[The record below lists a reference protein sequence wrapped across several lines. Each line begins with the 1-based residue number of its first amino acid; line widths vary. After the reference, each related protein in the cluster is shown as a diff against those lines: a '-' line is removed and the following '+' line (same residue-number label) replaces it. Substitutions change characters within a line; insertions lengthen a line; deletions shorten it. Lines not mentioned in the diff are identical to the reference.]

1 MLTRDG
7 AFLGRAV
14 QSGRYPRVHH
24 DEHSSDLPDTG
35 DSDEAHSLHG
45 KEVAWTLRSALTVLG
60 RRCERWMPS
69 GQEDLGDDVLRA
81 PHVGSPERVG
91 QRVGAVLAKQI
102 IDAK

>member
-1 MLTRDG
+1 
-7 AFLGRAV
+7 
-14 QSGRYPRVHH
+14 
-24 DEHSSDLPDTG
+24 
-35 DSDEAHSLHG
+35 
-45 KEVAWTLRSALTVLG
+45 
-60 RRCERWMPS
+60 MPS